1 MRKRFKA
8 FRFQQRTFLL
18 LLYFYF
24 PLLFFSFLTR
34 FSKTLQSIYW
44 QIQVFFMTQKTKKL
58 LIIFSVVTFGPEV
71 LRFPPF
77 ACLFF
82 FSKSI
87 KHKTDKFS
95 VMVDS
100 LIPQF
105 CLHIQTPTVT
115 SDRHCKVPQKQG
127 FLDKVPFLNFKYLY
141 NFSIKTL

>member
-24 PLLFFSFLTR
+24 PLLFFSFWHV
-34 FSKTLQSIYW
+34 FSKTLHSIYW
-44 QIQVFFMTQKTKKL
+44 QVQVFFIKQKTKKL
-58 LIIFSVVTFGPEV
+58 LIIFSVVTSGPEV

-87 KHKTDKFS
+87 KHKTVKFS

-115 SDRHCKVPQKQG
+115 SDRHCKVPKKQG
-127 FLDKVPFLNFKYLY
+127 FFWQSSFFK
-141 NFSIKTL
+141 FQIFI